1 MLTEQIRMVHIQ
13 SKKTYGSPRIAR
25 ELQARSIAVSRPRVA
40 RLMKLAN
47 IRSKSRKRYVVT
59 TDSKHH
65 FPVSENKL
73 NRNFNPGRIGKAWVS
88 DITYIKTAQGWLY
101 LTVILHLGDRKVIG
115 WSLSKS
121 LKAIHT
127 TIPAWKM
134 AVQHRPITEEL
145 IFHSDR
151 GVQYACTE
159 FCQIL
164 SANKNVTRSMSRKGN
179 CWDNAVAESFFK
191 NLKIEW
197 TNEENYSTI
206 QQASVPV
213 FEYIEAW
220 YNTKRRHSSLN
231 YKTPVEYENYLL
243 TLKTAA

>member
-1 MLTEQIRMVHIQ
+1 MVHLQ

-25 ELQARSIAVSRPRVA
+25 ELQAQNISVSRPRVA

-47 IRSKSRKRYVVT
+47 IRSKFRKKYVVT

-65 FPVSENKL
+65 FPVVENRL
-73 NRNFNPGRIGKAWVS
+73 NRNFNPQTIGKAWVS

-101 LTVILHLGDRKVIG
+101 LTVILDLGDRKVIG

-121 LKAIHT
+121 LKAIDT

-134 AVQHRPITEEL
+134 AVQYRPVTKEL

-151 GVQYACTE
+151 GVQYACSE
-159 FCQIL
+159 FTQL
-164 SANKNVTRSMSRKGN
+164 LNAHKNVIQSMSRKGN

-191 NLKIEW
+191 NLKAEW
-197 TNEENYSTI
+197 TNEEHYCTT
-206 QQASVPV
+206 QQAAVSV
-213 FEYIEAW
+213 FEYIETW
-220 YNTKRRHSSLN
+220 YNTRRRHSSIH
-231 YKTPVEYENYLL
+231 YQTPAEYENYLL